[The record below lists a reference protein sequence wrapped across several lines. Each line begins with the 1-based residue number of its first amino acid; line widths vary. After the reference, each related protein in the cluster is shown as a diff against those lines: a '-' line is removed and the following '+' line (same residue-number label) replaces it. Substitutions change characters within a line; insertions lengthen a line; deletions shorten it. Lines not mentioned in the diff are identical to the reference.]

1 MNKVIRQLGFGLFAL
16 YLILFGALIY
26 WQVVSTER
34 LSSEEGNNRALLR
47 QYERPR
53 GIISTT
59 DGVVIA
65 QSRPTLNTDNPYQR
79 IYPQGDLYA
88 HLTGYFTMRLGAT
101 QLERLWSDELSGDT
115 AAQQLLAVGDLI
127 GGRVADT
134 SGSLQLT
141 LRHDLQMA
149 AKTALGDREGSVVVL
164 DVETGAVLAMWS
176 WPSFDPNIVVDPDY
190 DTAYAYLDE
199 LIADERD
206 PLLAN
211 AYQQRYMPGSTMK
224 VLTTSVALANQTTS
238 LEQVWPDEEAWLP
251 PQTNDPIQNYGGS
264 VCGGDLTE
272 VFRRSCNIPFAQLA
286 VDMGPDAFT
295 LGMSA
300 WGVGTPVP
308 IDLPRP
314 AASTIGDDLDTLG
327 DNLPLLAMRGFG
339 QNEVQL
345 VPLHLAMITAAIA
358 DNGIMREPY
367 VVDEVVDH
375 TGGTLYSR
383 QPTIWRE
390 PISPSV
396 AATMV
401 DLMET
406 VATSGT
412 ASCCIGLNNGIS
424 VAAKTGT
431 AQLNGPGEP
440 ERSHAWITA
449 FAPVEQPRY
458 AVTVM
463 VKGTTDEISASTGGK
478 LAGPIAK
485 TVLDSAFAREN

>member
-34 LSSEEGNNRALLR
+34 LSSEEGNNRAILR

-53 GIISTT
+53 GIIVTS
-59 DGVVIA
+59 DGIVAA
-65 QSRPTLNTDNPYQR
+65 QSRATPDADSPFQR

-88 HLTGYFTMRLGAT
+88 HLTGYFTLRLGST
-101 QLERLWSDELSGDT
+101 QLERLWSDELTGDT

-134 SGSLQLT
+134 SGSVQLS
-141 LRHDLQMA
+141 LRHDLQTA
-149 AKTALGDREGSVVVL
+149 AKTALGDLEGSIVVL
-164 DVETGAVLAMWS
+164 DVQTGAVLAMWS
-176 WPSFDPNIVVDPDY
+176 WPSFDPNIVADPDY

-199 LIADERD
+199 LVNDERD

-238 LEQVWPDEEAWLP
+238 LEQTWPDEVSWLP

-286 VDMGPDAFT
+286 VNMGPDAFA

-314 AASTIGDDLDTLG
+314 AASTIGDDLDTLD

-345 VPLHLAMITAAIA
+345 VPLHLAMITAAVA
-358 DNGIMREPY
+358 DGGVMRVPY
-367 VVDEVVDH
+367 VVDEVLDH
-375 TGGTLYSR
+375 TGGTLYSAE
-383 QPTIWRE
+383 PTVWRE
-390 PISPSV
+390 PISPAV
-396 AATMV
+396 AETLV
-401 DLMET
+401 GLMET

-412 ASCCIGLNNGIS
+412 ASCCIGLDGGIT

-449 FAPVEQPRY
+449 FAPIEQPRY
-458 AVTVM
+458 AITVM
-463 VKGTTDEISASTGGK
+463 VKGTTDEISASTGGR

-485 TVLDSAFAREN
+485 TVLDTAFANEN